1 MTPTYH
7 WVFDEDSNKWLVLN
21 QDRHLVAGPFAE
33 VEAAKDWIESQREYQ
48 ERIDS

>member
-7 WVFDEDSNKWLVLN
+7 WVFDEDANKFLVLN

-33 VEAAKDWIESQREYQ
+33 VEAAKDWIEAQREYQ